1 MTDSITR
8 KAPFGPGGNE
18 VSTRYA
24 SVDQALASLKKRDVP
39 EESTPD
45 AGAKPKGYFTALAE
59 DHAAGRTTTG
69 LPVRPTHS

>member
-18 VSTRYA
+18 VSTRYLG
-24 SVDQALASLKKRDVP
+24 VDQALASLKKRDTP
-39 EESTPD
+39 EDPTPD
-45 AGAKPKGYFTALAE
+45 TGAKPKGYFTALAE

-69 LPVRPTHS
+69 LPVRPNSN